1 MSIFKKEELT
11 TFTGIVDEGCVSK
24 IGTDSAVSLGFSF
37 FAYAKNDSEIIEEE
51 IYVTKE
57 IPSFEYDVSNINQL
71 DIITIKGVQIEH
83 YGQQRILLSS
93 IEQVNVKDKRFELI
107 RNKRKQPITFDSE
120 KLGVFTL
127 ERGPNWFVSTQIW
140 YDHEIELMLM
150 DEDTPPISSEK
161 AAISLFEKQRYWHR
175 KFVKIIIEELLPLK
189 NESWLEEH
197 DQPFTESDFEKRI
210 KITSISVWDDGAF
223 ESWFDDGDLFWG
235 HGINVNGNLS
245 DGVESAGIAG

>member
-1 MSIFKKEELT
+1 MSIFKKEELD
-11 TFTGIVDEGCVSK
+11 TFTGIVDEDGVAK
-24 IGTDSAVSLGFSF
+24 VGTDDAVSLGFSF
-37 FAYAKNDSEIIEEE
+37 FAYAKNDSEIIEED

-57 IPSFEYDVSNINQL
+57 IPSFQYDVSNINQL

-93 IEQVNVKDKRFELI
+93 IEQVNIEDKRFELI
-107 RNKRKQPITFDSE
+107 RNKRKQPIIFHSE
-120 KLGVFTL
+120 RLGVFTL

-140 YDHEIELMLM
+140 CDHEIELMLM
-150 DEDTPPISSEK
+150 DEDTPPIRSEEV
-161 AAISLFEKQRYWHR
+161 AISLFEKQRDWNK
-175 KFVKIIIEELLPLK
+175 KFIQIIIEELLPLK

-197 DQPFTESDFEKRI
+197 DEPFTESEFEKRI

-245 DGVESAGIAG
+245 DGVESADLVG